1 MEMRHKIVVCP
12 AGGLANRMRA
22 LMSGITLARDTDR
35 DVEIVWMRDDGL
47 NAGYEDLF
55 DIKCLPV
62 KLMEPGYAE
71 FALKYSLPRKKN
83 LYLSRIYQSFR
94 FERCF
99 FDVPANLPLY
109 ESKTKLAEAVR
120 SHDGDLYFV
129 SGYDFYCCDPE
140 EYRRVL
146 KPSAD
151 IIGRLDRLKADV
163 GDCKVG
169 LHIRRTDNTTSIEMS
184 PLELFKEKIEREIA
198 ADDTVRFY
206 LATDD
211 EQVKAELM
219 QSYPGRIFCLPRKA
233 SRDTLEGMKDAMVE
247 LLMLAGMRQVYGS
260 HYSSYSE
267 AAAIIGCNDFETC
280 RI

>member
-1 MEMRHKIVVCP
+1 MSACQADGTGICGICIKIQ
-12 AGGLANRMRA
+12 
-22 LMSGITLARDTDR
+22 
-35 DVEIVWMRDDGL
+35 
-47 NAGYEDLF
+47 F
-55 DIKCLPV
+55 
-62 KLMEPGYAE
+62 AE
-71 FALKYSLPRKKN
+71 KKESVFVA
-83 LYLSRIYQSFR
+83 YLSVIQIR
-94 FERCF
+94 EMF

-129 SGYDFYCCDPE
+129 SGYDFYCFDPE